1 MIDVTRGFMLTA
13 INEINIPIPY
23 TSKKAELILAG
34 KNLIITGGNGSGKT
48 SFIKSI
54 YDFLLNGM
62 NDPNNNDRN
71 SLERRLAT
79 HTLNMQEEGRDS
91 NNFDF
96 YERRRKE
103 IQLRLKQLDEFD
115 IKTQSKGSSD
125 TRSLLRFHKA
135 MREANIRQPI
145 SVPRLSTIFDEHQ
158 HFSND
163 KDGDNIF
170 ENYLISLKTTQSYAI
185 SFENDLKHAEEI
197 QIWFDKIEKDL
208 KDLFEDETLKLK
220 FVSKEGKF
228 FLQQNGKDDFTFQ
241 TLSSGYS
248 SILAIYADLIM
259 RVEMWRLTPESI
271 EGIIFIDEIDAHLHV
286 SLQKQILRFFS
297 KSFPKVQF
305 IVTTHSP
312 FVVTSV
318 TDAIIYDLSRNE
330 QVQDVSSY
338 SYDIILKE
346 IFGVLPISNVLTEK
360 LEKIEILMADLNKEN
375 ASRAT
380 EIIKSLTFTDDV
392 LDTDAGSFVEY
403 AKLKINQF
411 NKNKEEQGE

>member
-1 MIDVTRGFMLTA
+1 MLTA

-48 SFIKSI
+48 SFIRSI
-54 YDFLLNGM
+54 YDFLSSGIN
-62 NDPNNNDRN
+62 NPTNNDRGA
-71 SLERRLAT
+71 LERRLAN
-79 HTLNMQEEGRDS
+79 HASSMRDEGRDGES
-91 NNFDF
+91 FEF
-96 YERRRKE
+96 HEKRYKE
-103 IQLRLKQLDEFD
+103 YQLRLKQLDEFD
-115 IKTQSKGSSD
+115 IKTQNNENSE

-135 MREANIRQPI
+135 MREANISQPK
-145 SVPRLSTIFDEHQ
+145 SVPRLSTIFDEHE
-158 HFSND
+158 HFSNN

-170 ENYLISLKTTQSYAI
+170 ENYLISLKTAQSYAI
-185 SFENDLKHAEEI
+185 SFENDLKHAESI
-197 QIWFDKIEKDL
+197 QRWFDKIENDL
-208 KDLFEDETLKLK
+208 KGLFEDETLKLK
-220 FVSKEGKF
+220 FSSKEGKF
-228 FLQQNGKDDFTFQ
+228 FLQQRGKDDFSFQ

-297 KSFPKVQF
+297 ESFPKVQF

-318 TDAIIYDLSRNE
+318 TDAIIYDLSSNE

-346 IFGVLPISNVLTEK
+346 IFGVLPISNILTEK
-360 LEKIEILMADLNKEN
+360 LEQIENLIFNLNKEKAN
-375 ASRAT
+375 AASD
-380 EIIKSLTFTDDV
+380 IIRSLALSEDI
-392 LDTDAGSFVEY
+392 LDTDSGAFIEF

-411 NKNKEEQGE
+411 NKNNEEEGE

>member
-360 LEKIEILMADLNKEN
+360 LEKIEVLMADLNKEN

>member
-1 MIDVTRGFMLTA
+1 MLTA

-79 HTLNMQEEGRDS
+79 HTMKMQEEGRDS

-96 YERRRKE
+96 YERRCKE

-135 MREANIRQPI
+135 MREANISQPI

-375 ASRAT
+375 ASKAT